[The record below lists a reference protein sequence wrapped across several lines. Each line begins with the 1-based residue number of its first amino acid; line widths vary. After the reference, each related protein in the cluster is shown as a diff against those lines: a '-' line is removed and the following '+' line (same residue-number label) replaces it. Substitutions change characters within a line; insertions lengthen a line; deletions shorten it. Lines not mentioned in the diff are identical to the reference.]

1 MRIKNMKNILTKRK
15 DYAILNFH
23 RLKQVVFICSYLFM
37 TDKNTE
43 KTEKT
48 VKKCLT
54 EERDYDII

>member
-1 MRIKNMKNILTKRK
+1 MKNILTKRK

-43 KTEKT
+43 NTENTKGRIRKSE
-48 VKKCLT
+48 VVP
-54 EERDYDII
+54 

>member
-23 RLKQVVFICSYLFM
+23 RLKQVFFICSYLFM
-37 TDKNTE
+37 TDKNT
-43 KTEKT
+43 KKT

-54 EERDYDII
+54 EERDCDII

>member
-1 MRIKNMKNILTKRK
+1 MKNILTKRK
-15 DYAILNFH
+15 DYAILNFR

-43 KTEKT
+43 KT

-54 EERDYDII
+54 EERDCDII

>member
-1 MRIKNMKNILTKRK
+1 MKNILTKRK
-15 DYAILNFH
+15 DYAILNFL

-43 KTEKT
+43 NT

-54 EERDYDII
+54 EERDCDII

>member
-1 MRIKNMKNILTKRK
+1 MKNILTKRK
-15 DYAILNFH
+15 DYAILNFR